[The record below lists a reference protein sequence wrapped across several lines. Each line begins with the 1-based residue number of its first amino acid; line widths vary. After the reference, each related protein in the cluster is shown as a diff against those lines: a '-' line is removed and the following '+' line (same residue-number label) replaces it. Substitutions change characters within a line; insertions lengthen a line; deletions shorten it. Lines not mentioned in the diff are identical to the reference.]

1 MMTMSSSTGEQYN
14 MPSTSVDTNRAVQ
27 RISFLENQLQMMRIE
42 MHTLTEQLRLKDSL
56 LNQALD
62 VSAAQSTALAQYNMI
77 K

>member
-1 MMTMSSSTGEQYN
+1 M
-14 MPSTSVDTNRAVQ
+14 DTNRAVQ